1 MDIILEEKL
10 QEVTRQVKQKLDD
23 VNYRIYDIHSRL
35 SENKLLRDLSR
46 KDVIITRF
54 TETTLENTLSLMSD
68 PETLEML
75 YVQTGPM
82 NFVDIEEFFKPR

>member
-1 MDIILEEKL
+1 MTIEEIEMTK
-10 QEVTRQVKQKLDD
+10 QVKQKLDE

-35 SENKLLRDLSR
+35 SKNKLLRDSTR

-54 TETTLENTLSLMSD
+54 TETTLENTVSLISD

-82 NFVDIEEFFKPR
+82 NFVDIDVFFKPR